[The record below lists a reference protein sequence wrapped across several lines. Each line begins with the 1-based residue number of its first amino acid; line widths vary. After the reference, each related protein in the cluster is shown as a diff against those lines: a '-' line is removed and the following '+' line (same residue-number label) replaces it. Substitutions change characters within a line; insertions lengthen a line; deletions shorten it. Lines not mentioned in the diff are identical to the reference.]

1 MEHTASTHLALRYA
15 EFGNPKQVLALAQT
29 DLPRR
34 AARSLRVRMIA
45 APINPSDLIPIWG
58 AYKHLITPP
67 MIAGYE
73 GVGRVID
80 APDSHADLVG
90 QRVLPLRGAGTWQQ
104 VLDCDADI
112 AVPVPGDVPTD
123 LAARG
128 YINPLTAQYL
138 LREWPV
144 RGKRVVLTGAGS
156 FIAAILAQWARA
168 DGASEVI
175 GIYRSAQRR
184 AALEAMGV
192 VPVHDSDTQAIQS
205 IAASSRLVV
214 DAVGGPMAL
223 SILNAMPEG
232 GEFVGYGLLS
242 GQSVFPNSAT
252 RANLRRFHLR
262 DRLKDLSHPAWQ
274 QQFQTIWPRL
284 MATQLPGVET
294 FDLHDWQAALAAFDR
309 PGRAGKPV
317 LRFSQG

>member
-1 MEHTASTHLALRYA
+1 MKSLALRYA
-15 EFGNPKQVLALAQT
+15 DFGNPKEVLQIAAQ
-29 DLPRR
+29 DLPPRDPKM
-34 AARSLRVRMIA
+34 LRVQMIA

-73 GVGRVID
+73 GVGRVIE
-80 APDSHADLVG
+80 APESHAALVG
-90 QRVLPLRGAGTWQQ
+90 RRVLPLRGAGTWQQ
-104 VLDCDADI
+104 IVDCDPDI
-112 AVPVPGDVPTD
+112 AVPVPDDIPSD

-144 RGKRVVLTGAGS
+144 RGKRVILSGAGS

-168 DGASEVI
+168 DGASEVV
-175 GIYRSAQRR
+175 GIYRAPQRR

-192 VPVHDSDTQAIQS
+192 VAIHESDTATIQS
-205 IAASSRLVV
+205 IAGSTRIVF
-214 DAVGGPMAL
+214 DAVGGPLGM
-223 SILNAMPEG
+223 SILNAMPES

-242 GQSVFPNSAT
+242 GQSVFPNQST

-262 DRLKDLSHPAWQ
+262 DRLQGLSAAQWQ
-274 QQFQTIWPRL
+274 AAFQTLWPRL
-284 MATQLPGVET
+284 QGTELPGVEG
-294 FDLHDWQAALAAFDR
+294 FDMQDWRQALEAFDR
-309 PGRAGKPV
+309 SGRAGKPI
-317 LRFSQG
+317 LRFSEG